1 METRVLTVT
10 HAKTKSVNRRRPVIK
25 LGGNWLDEIGFSAGK
40 LVTAEYERGRILLR
54 LQDSDNYKDLVKS
67 ALKASSGLFQVRLE
81 TNNKKQFPQID
92 LKGVWLENIG
102 FTIGS
107 VIAVRYE
114 YGFIKILLID
124 LSKLEA

>member
-1 METRVLTVT
+1 MVVT
-10 HAKTKSVNRRRPVIK
+10 HAKAKRVNRRRPVIK

-40 LVTAEYERGRILLR
+40 LVTAEYTSGRILLR

-81 TNNKKQFPQID
+81 TNNKKQFSQID
-92 LKGVWLENIG
+92 IKGFWLETFG

-107 VIAVRYE
+107 VIAVRYQF
-114 YGFIKILLID
+114 GFIKIYLID
-124 LSKLEA
+124 LSKLEV